1 MNRLTLMSA
10 LCLTACGSPDPAPVI
25 PPELL
30 RQVEVICPAGTA
42 SRALGQCAVMLRQG
56 LNEANSKL
64 AAIGEIYTGPQ

>member
-1 MNRLTLMSA
+1 MNRLMLMSA
-10 LCLTACGSPDPAPVI
+10 LCLTACSSPDPAPVI

-30 RQVEVICPAGTA
+30 RQVEVVCPSGEV
-42 SRALGQCAVMLRQG
+42 SRALGQCLILLRRG